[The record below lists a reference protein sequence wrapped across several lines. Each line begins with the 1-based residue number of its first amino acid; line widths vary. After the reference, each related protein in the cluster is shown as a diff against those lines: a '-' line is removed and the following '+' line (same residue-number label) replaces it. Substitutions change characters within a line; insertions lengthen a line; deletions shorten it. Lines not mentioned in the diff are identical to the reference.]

1 MVLDLLIDS
10 LIDNVKILP
19 VLFLTFLLMEY
30 IEDRMQDGTRRK
42 MKEAGKF
49 GPIVGSVLG
58 AIPQCGFSA
67 AASNL
72 YAGKVI
78 TMGTLI
84 AIYLSTSDEML
95 PIMISEKASPVI
107 IAKIIGLKIV
117 YGMIAGFVVD
127 FLASKVL
134 KKPDQ
139 DIDIHHFCE
148 HEHCEC
154 GREGI
159 LPPAIKHTIKI
170 FLFLL
175 VISFVIGLAIEY
187 CGLETISQSVL
198 NGTLAGPF
206 ICGIIGLIPNCASS
220 VFITALYLQGG
231 ISFGTLMSGLFVGA
245 GVGILVLFRANE
257 NKKEN
262 AAIIGILYLLG
273 VFGGV
278 LLNILIK

>member
-95 PIMISEKASPVI
+95 PIMISERQA
-107 IAKIIGLKIV
+107 
-117 YGMIAGFVVD
+117 
-127 FLASKVL
+127 
-134 KKPDQ
+134 
-139 DIDIHHFCE
+139 
-148 HEHCEC
+148 
-154 GREGI
+154 
-159 LPPAIKHTIKI
+159 
-170 FLFLL
+170 LL
-175 VISFVIGLAIEY
+175 L
-187 CGLETISQSVL
+187 
-198 NGTLAGPF
+198 
-206 ICGIIGLIPNCASS
+206 
-220 VFITALYLQGG
+220 LQ
-231 ISFGTLMSGLFVGA
+231 
-245 GVGILVLFRANE
+245 
-257 NKKEN
+257 K
-262 AAIIGILYLLG
+262 
-273 VFGGV
+273 
-278 LLNILIK
+278 

>member
-1 MVLDLLIDS
+1 MVLDLLVDS

-30 IEDRMQDGTRRK
+30 IEDRMQDSTRQR
-42 MKEAGKF
+42 MKEAGKY
-49 GPIVGSVLG
+49 GPFVGSILG

-72 YAGKVI
+72 YAGRVI
-78 TMGTLI
+78 TMGTLM

-95 PIMISEKASPVI
+95 PIMISAAASPVVI
-107 IAKIIGLKIV
+107 IKILAVKII
-117 YGMIAGFVVD
+117 YGMIAGFTIDLVVT
-127 FLASKVL
+127 KVL
-134 KKPDQ
+134 KKPEQ
-139 DIDIHHFCE
+139 DMDIHHFCE
-148 HEHCEC
+148 HENCEC

-159 LPPAIKHTIKI
+159 LPPAIKHTVKI
-170 FLFLL
+170 FLFLF

-187 CGLETISQSVL
+187 LGLDTISQSVL
-198 NGTLAGPF
+198 NGTFAGPL
-206 ICGIIGLIPNCASS
+206 ISGIIGLIPNCASS
-220 VFITALYLQGG
+220 VFITALFLEGG

-245 GVGILVLFRANE
+245 GVGILVLARVNE

-262 AAIIGILYLLG
+262 ALIIGILYLIG
-273 VFGGV
+273 VFGGI